1 MPDILDI
8 PVSAAVFVLNHKLLV
23 LVAGVLLGIY
33 GAAITAHPRLRRL
46 RPLAGVVFSV
56 LLLASLFLGTPIRN
70 RLIQYAGLAGEGMIT
85 QISDTSSVYNEQTVL
100 RFDTILRLSDGSTV
114 KTQFHSD
121 DFNVVDGRDWNLTQ
135 YPNAGERFRVRYL
148 PHNPEAFVVLTDTE
162 SEYGR
167 RLLASE
173 QQEEIKALENQLKMA
188 PEDVA
193 ARARLEELVKAEPR
207 QRDTYQASTRQ

>member
-1 MPDILDI
+1 MRRGL
-8 PVSAAVFVLNHKLLV
+8 HR
-23 LVAGVLLGIY
+23 
-33 GAAITAHPRLRRL
+33 HPRLRQL
-46 RPLAGVVFSV
+46 RPLAGVVISV

-85 QISDTSSVYNEQTVL
+85 QTSDTSSTYNEQTVL

-148 PHNPEAFVVLTDTE
+148 SHNPEAFVVLTDTE

-167 RLLASE
+167 RLLAGE
-173 QQEEIKALENQLKMA
+173 RQEEIQALENQLKMA
-188 PEDVA
+188 PEDAA
-193 ARARLEELVKAEPR
+193 ARTRLEELVKADAS
-207 QRDTYQASTRQ
+207 QRETYQASTRQ

>member
-8 PVSAAVFVLNHKLLV
+8 AVSAAVFVLDHKLLV
-23 LVAGVLLGIY
+23 IVAGFLVGIC
-33 GAAITAHPRLRRL
+33 GAAFTAHPRLRRL

-85 QISDTSSVYNEQTVL
+85 QTSDTSSTYNEQTVL

-121 DFNVVDGRDWNLTQ
+121 DFNVVEGRDWNLTQ

-148 PHNPEAFVVLTDTE
+148 SHNPEAFVVLTDTE
-162 SEYGR
+162 SEYGL
-167 RLLASE
+167 RLLAGE
-173 QQEEIKALENQLKMA
+173 RQEEIQALENQLKMA
-188 PEDVA
+188 PEDAA
-193 ARARLEELVKAEPR
+193 ARTRLEELVKADAS
-207 QRDTYQASTRQ
+207 QRETYQASTRQ

>member
-8 PVSAAVFVLNHKLLV
+8 AVSTAVFVLGHKLLV
-23 LVAGVLLGIY
+23 IVTGFLVGICGVSF
-33 GAAITAHPRLRRL
+33 TAHPRLRRI
-46 RPLAGVVFSV
+46 RPLAGVVFSA